1 MPERLGKIKNKYFQ
15 SIQNFTNQ
23 FAGFLVKDEQKQ
35 RLAMVNLTTALVTM
49 QNYFAEIIID
59 FGFQERQLAL
69 CVMETESIE
78 RLIMCCSYYQTHSP
92 NKYFNKYQIRNWYDR
107 HCRDERKIAEDGL
120 SELASNYS
128 IHFPNQI
135 YTIDM
140 LSYYPIIVDGLDF
153 TSESN
158 LIEWLYGCISFADT
172 SFDYLIILS
181 ANEVGKIHP
190 AALQFPRRMLVDLK
204 KAIESDDNSLFDK
217 LTPPYP
223 VDVTRQMLSCF
234 IKKYDLPE
242 SDDIDLDALP
252 IGDIAEELWV
262 YSKSVELLTEP
273 EDDSYLVSEIQGIRT
288 NIDGMLCLL
297 KDKLLP
303 NDFDWLVNICNDVFL
318 GKRFDDALFNDTI
331 EHFAQRNVEK

>member
-1 MPERLGKIKNKYFQ
+1 
-15 SIQNFTNQ
+15 
-23 FAGFLVKDEQKQ
+23 
-35 RLAMVNLTTALVTM
+35 
-49 QNYFAEIIID
+49 
-59 FGFQERQLAL
+59 
-69 CVMETESIE
+69 
-78 RLIMCCSYYQTHSP
+78 
-92 NKYFNKYQIRNWYDR
+92 
-107 HCRDERKIAEDGL
+107 
-120 SELASNYS
+120 
-128 IHFPNQI
+128 
-135 YTIDM
+135 M
-140 LSYYPIIVDGLDF
+140 LFRS
-153 TSESN
+153 
-158 LIEWLYGCISFADT
+158 DT

-234 IKKYDLPE
+234 IKKYDLPQ

-303 NDFDWLVNICNDVFL
+303 NDFDWIVNICNDVFL